1 MTNDL
6 RDAPILDVGVV
17 DELRESTGGD
27 DDFVRDLIA
36 TYIEEGAAMLDGMAD
51 AARGA
56 DAPAMVRPAHTL
68 KSSSASI
75 GALRLAAICRELE
88 AAGREGRTDGFVDLT
103 DLVRSTWDETL
114 TTLRAAGL
122 AP

>member
-1 MTNDL
+1 MTNDP

-51 AARGA
+51 AAR
-56 DAPAMVRPAHTL
+56 
-68 KSSSASI
+68 
-75 GALRLAAICRELE
+75 
-88 AAGREGRTDGFVDLT
+88 
-103 DLVRSTWDETL
+103 
-114 TTLRAAGL
+114 TLRAAGL
-122 AP
+122 TP

>member
-1 MTNDL
+1 MTNDV

-27 DDFVRDLIA
+27 DEFVRDLIA

-51 AARGA
+51 AARAA

-75 GALRLAAICRELE
+75 GAMRLAAICRELE
-88 AAGREGRTDGFVDLT
+88 AAGREGRADAFVDLT
-103 DLVRSTWDETL
+103 DLARSTWNETL
-114 TTLRAAGL
+114 ITLRTAGL
-122 AP
+122 TP